1 MSTVITFAD
10 EVNLI
15 WPAKFGVVKFI
26 FFVNRYIGSVWIAVA
41 YTGEYLRR
49 PNGHPLVKPYNIL
62 CSQLWIR
69 NFSHPFIV
77 STLHWLH
84 FIFLDLN
91 IPSCRAWIVADTY
104 MEITNIQLLNFIIN
118 IRVYDIWQSRQLA
131 FLVLIPLWIVH
142 LVVDYTVVT
151 INAIRTSP
159 QYGYSPAMSM
169 CTADPRGLWIVWLN
183 GIAYHSLIL
192 LLLIWIWLSTPR
204 TEQTPLVRLVLRDG
218 FIYFV
223 AILSMMMFNLMVWRY
238 ARPSMVLLPYHVV
251 WVFLNGS
258 LSRILLSLGSVQT
271 SEEWGQRAKLRF
283 IPGQIELANVFG
295 QETVPTYIIND
306 EHGKLIKSR
315 TVQLCVL
322 LTSGLLCF
330 SAVYILPNSL
340 LSFLNRAEAQALAH
354 DSPGTFAMLNSPV
367 RVARLSV
374 PYSVAAIGV
383 TKLKKQGP
391 VRPNTTLSSSLSTM
405 LYAAHE
411 SENCLREH
419 HDPRICL
426 CRNVPQHKLRQPAD
440 GDRKYE
446 RIHEPDPV
454 RHVTSTNPTDSAGE
468 AHDWDRQV
476 GESAGDRR
484 DLLAGVDRDEHER
497 AHVSAECG
505 AAQPRNC
512 KPYRKRRKDSQE
524 RKEQGSPAAPE
535 RRISEVPLVEPLY
548 LADGLVGTRRRRAN
562 LDKQEAKQH
571 GQALDEGVD

>member
-1 MSTVITFAD
+1 MASELEIAFYDAFLGHCFSAAALGLLFYDHIITFAD

-41 YTGEYLRR
+41 YTASSGFATFLTPSHTALVTLYLPR
-49 PNGHPLVKPYNIL
+49 PKH
-62 CSQLWIR
+62 S
-69 NFSHPFIV
+69 
-77 STLHWLH
+77 
-84 FIFLDLN
+84 
-91 IPSCRAWIVADTY
+91 SCRAWIVADTY

-315 TVQLCVL
+315 TVQV
-322 LTSGLLCF
+322 
-330 SAVYILPNSL
+330 
-340 LSFLNRAEAQALAH
+340 
-354 DSPGTFAMLNSPV
+354 M
-367 RVARLSV
+367 
-374 PYSVAAIGV
+374 
-383 TKLKKQGP
+383 
-391 VRPNTTLSSSLSTM
+391 
-405 LYAAHE
+405 
-411 SENCLREH
+411 
-419 HDPRICL
+419 
-426 CRNVPQHKLRQPAD
+426 
-440 GDRKYE
+440 
-446 RIHEPDPV
+446 
-454 RHVTSTNPTDSAGE
+454 
-468 AHDWDRQV
+468 
-476 GESAGDRR
+476 
-484 DLLAGVDRDEHER
+484 
-497 AHVSAECG
+497 
-505 AAQPRNC
+505 
-512 KPYRKRRKDSQE
+512 
-524 RKEQGSPAAPE
+524 
-535 RRISEVPLVEPLY
+535 
-548 LADGLVGTRRRRAN
+548 
-562 LDKQEAKQH
+562 
-571 GQALDEGVD
+571 